1 MSSDSLH
8 DPGSDPGE
16 HPSHRET
23 VSTSAG
29 VPAYASAA
37 VTACQFSV
45 YPLRQTDIDTPVQ
58 AAIAAVS
65 DADVTVRVGNLSTLF
80 CGEEGEVF
88 RALRA
93 AFQAVQ
99 SHGPAVMTA
108 TLTAG
113 MPTDE
118 LVHEIQRAVVGSDD
132 VTSDVTKA
140 GAAGRR
146 S

>member
-8 DPGSDPGE
+8 DPGSDPRE
-16 HPSHRET
+16 HSGRRET

-29 VPAYASAA
+29 VSAYASAA

-65 DADVTVRVGNLSTLF
+65 DAEVTVRVGNLSTLF
-80 CGEEGEVF
+80 SGEEGEVF

-118 LVHEIQRAVVGSDD
+118 LVYEIQRAVVGGGHI
-132 VTSDVTKA
+132 TSEVTKA
-140 GAAGRR
+140 GPAGER